1 MRELDEERLLREAR
15 EVVGENAERAG
26 LVGHGDAD
34 AWSLRLH

>member
-1 MRELDEERLLREAR
+1 MREIDEERLLREAR

-26 LVGHGDAD
+26 LVGHGDD